1 MRNDRRVPEAPHPSV
16 LGATFNHTLKK
27 APKTSKPTAPT
38 LTPQPTAEQPFQAW
52 QWQNGAF
59 APCDSVPITD
69 RGFRYGMSVF
79 ESLRI
84 TRGRAEFF
92 EPHFA
97 RLIQACFDRDFA
109 VDGTALR
116 ATLAL
121 FEESKLSGFARIYVT
136 AGDGAPSGPAAQPR
150 LLVFIEDR
158 PPPNTDDPL
167 EIGLHDESYQPPFG
181 GLKTANYWFNA
192 DALAQARRKG
202 LDETLLFNDRAELV
216 SATTANVFLV
226 IGDHIHTPRR
236 SRGARPGVI
245 REWVI
250 NRRKVQER
258 RLRREDILAADEIFL
273 TNSWIGIHP
282 VATVEGR
289 PLGPRSV
296 GPRLAAELERHGS
309 ERPT

>member
-1 MRNDRRVPEAPHPSV
+1 M
-16 LGATFNHTLKK
+16 KK
-27 APKTSKPTAPT
+27 APKTSEPAPQPP
-38 LTPQPTAEQPFQAW
+38 TPQPPAERPFQAW

-109 VDGTALR
+109 VDETALR

-121 FEESKLSGFARIYVT
+121 FEESNLSGFARIYVT
-136 AGDGAPSGPAAQPR
+136 AGDGPPSAPTAQPR
-150 LLVFIEDR
+150 VLVFIEDR

-181 GLKTANYWFNA
+181 GLKTANYWFNT

-202 LDETLLFNDRAELV
+202 LDDTLLFNDRAELV
-216 SATTANVFLV
+216 SATMANVFLV
-226 IGDHIHTPRR
+226 IGDDIHTPRR
-236 SRGARPGVI
+236 SSGARPGVI

-258 RLRREDILAADEIFL
+258 RLRREDVLAADEIFL

-289 PLGPRSV
+289 PLGPRSL
-296 GPRLAAELERHGS
+296 GPRLGAELERQRS
-309 ERPT
+309 EKPV